1 LYDAFVTEAVDA
13 LVYSGFASTRKEAVF
28 LGRLISKEYGLF
40 RHVCEDYAF
49 CDDFLLYHFND
60 LHEQKEGG
68 SESQSSFPTK
78 TRSGLLGEK
87 ADLFKGCVDVRDRTY
102 RLQKYKSCFIGT
114 EAVNA
119 MVFSGLAQSRQEAVD
134 LGRTLASELRLFRHV
149 TGAHKFKD
157 AYLFYQLRRDDD
169 STISSIE
176 NASDVSSNAN
186 SESVE
191 LLVEAFKQCV
201 DVRDRKYR
209 LKTHK
214 QCFIGC
220 GKNLF
225 FLELRNLRRYMSSQR
240 LVQYTHLAFCFQMP

>member
-1 LYDAFVTEAVDA
+1 LRWQAKT
-13 LVYSGFASTRKEAVF
+13 SPSQSTGKQLHCRQPQPQRPSCIGYAN
-28 LGRLISKEYGLF
+28 
-40 RHVCEDYAF
+40 VC
-49 CDDFLLYHFND
+49 
-60 LHEQKEGG
+60 QKEKSQREEEKEECEALYFLVLPAISLFGNMAMGCG
-68 SESQSSFPTK
+68 S
-78 TRSGLLGEK
+78 
-87 ADLFKGCVDVRDRTY
+87 RTY
-102 RLQKYKSCFIGT
+102 
-114 EAVNA
+114 
-119 MVFSGLAQSRQEAVD
+119 D

-240 LVQYTHLAFCFQMP
+240 LVQYTHLAFCFQMS